1 MARVVPASRLTATL
15 GIMVVVVLTTTVGS
29 ALAAVAMLGV
39 LILASAAAART
50 ASVVGGMVIPGRF
63 TASTSTAA
71 SRRPVFSATATSSLV
86 LAPVLSLFG
95 SVLFGSTWFATIC
108 GLVAWALVKVR
119 QCGLVGLDCGWCGDS
134 TLHGR

>member
-1 MARVVPASRLTATL
+1 MARVVPASRLTAIL

-29 ALAAVAMLGV
+29 ALAAVAIFGMLV
-39 LILASAAAART
+39 LASATAART

-63 TASTSTAA
+63 TASTAA
-71 SRRPVFSATATSSLV
+71 SRRPVFSATATSSSV

-95 SVLFGSTWFATIC
+95 IVLFGSTWFDT
-108 GLVAWALVKVR
+108 VAWAFVKVR